1 MVVEEK
7 SWFKPQ
13 LNFHYSHLTGTSNI
27 LEAVKLCSMNHYSYT
42 NLHDYTF
49 GDSEM
54 LCKEGR
60 QDFDLCTAAGFVDPP
75 DLCLCLSA
83 LPPWNS
89 LCTLASLLKIMV
101 KLIYRYK
108 HF

>member
-1 MVVEEK
+1 
-7 SWFKPQ
+7 
-13 LNFHYSHLTGTSNI
+13 
-27 LEAVKLCSMNHYSYT
+27 
-42 NLHDYTF
+42 LHDYTF

-101 KLIYRYK
+101 NLSTDVNTFETVRENLPQ
-108 HF
+108 